1 MSKRNTAIKILI
13 EERILTAEMN
23 TDLVKKDYSA
33 LAARL
38 HSTALHRLLA
48 DMIWEG

>member
-1 MSKRNTAIKILI
+1 MSKRELAIKILI
-13 EERILTAEMN
+13 EERIMTAEMKA
-23 TDLVKKDYSA
+23 DVSRSYWAA